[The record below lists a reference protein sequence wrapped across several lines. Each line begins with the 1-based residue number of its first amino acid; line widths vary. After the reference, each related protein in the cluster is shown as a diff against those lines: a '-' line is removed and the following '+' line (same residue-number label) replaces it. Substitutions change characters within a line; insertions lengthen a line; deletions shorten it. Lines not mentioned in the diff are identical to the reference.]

1 MVLGLLGLIFD
12 VWVAVDL
19 RQQAGDTTWWFG
31 LTLGLVL
38 VPLFVINLF
47 SAFWFHQDHIK
58 YDRHYKS
65 RQEEESVYSCTRAAA
80 ESQQWHPRGEKFSG
94 TERAALVA
102 FHALGLGPILRQV
115 YSRVNV
121 KWIMER
127 QVAHPKSLL
136 CINRNG

>member
-19 RQQAGDTTWWFG
+19 HQQAGDTTWWFG

-58 YDRHYKS
+58 YDRHYQS
-65 RQEEESVYSCTRAAA
+65 CRQEEESVYSCTRAAA
-80 ESQQWHPRGEKFSG
+80 ESRWHPRGEKFSG
-94 TERAALVA
+94 KERAALIA

-115 YSRVNV
+115 YFLFFIKFLEGRS
-121 KWIMER
+121 
-127 QVAHPKSLL
+127 
-136 CINRNG
+136 